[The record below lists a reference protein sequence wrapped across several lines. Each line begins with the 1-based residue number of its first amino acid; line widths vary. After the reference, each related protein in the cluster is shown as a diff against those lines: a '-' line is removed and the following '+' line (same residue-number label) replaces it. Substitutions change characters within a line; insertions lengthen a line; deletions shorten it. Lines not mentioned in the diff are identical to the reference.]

1 MVTNTNISVQ
11 EVKEKWL
18 ALAVLAFS
26 MRSINYTSNIAQVR
40 RIFAEHEDLVA
51 PLVALCP
58 QFVVILCYILE
69 DQFGF
74 RVRKVDRKSLMG
86 DWGEEECQ
94 RVGCSMAC
102 FLRNRKTG
110 EAAVAAWR
118 LHYAQLNE
126 LFVNVVGFEEFIVDI
141 ASKTLKEAVY
151 GTVYRVSTGA
161 FFSTLDAATDI
172 YTIVTYYKNG
182 LRGLAVAL
190 LAMISINMMMQLFMV
205 SLQVKKKSWNEKLKE
220 VMITLFF
227 LRPAVDA
234 YRVSTNYQND
244 DGVFDPFVEVRSA
257 AVRHSNYETAT
268 NHSPL
273 QFTDD
278 V

>member
-1 MVTNTNISVQ
+1 
-11 EVKEKWL
+11 
-18 ALAVLAFS
+18 
-26 MRSINYTSNIAQVR
+26 
-40 RIFAEHEDLVA
+40 
-51 PLVALCP
+51 
-58 QFVVILCYILE
+58 
-69 DQFGF
+69 
-74 RVRKVDRKSLMG
+74 MG

-94 RVGCSMAC
+94 RVGRSMAC

-118 LHYAQLNE
+118 LHYAQLDE
-126 LFVNVVGFEEFIVDI
+126 LFVNVVGFEDFIVDI
-141 ASKTLKEAVY
+141 ASKTLKDAVY

-172 YTIVTYYKNG
+172 YTIVTYYQNG
-182 LRGLAVAL
+182 LGGRAVAL
-190 LAMISINMMMQLFMV
+190 LATISINMLLQLFLV
-205 SLQVKKKSWNEKLKE
+205 SLQMNKKSWDEKLKE
-220 VMITLFF
+220 AMISLFF

-244 DGVFDPFVEVRSA
+244 GGVLDPLMEVRLA
-257 AVRHSNYETAT
+257 AVRQTNYETAT